1 MAPSRPAANVAS
13 RAVLP
18 PRPSARDLAREKVL
32 RDLRERMMLIAVRLS
47 GVKQSITRLRQA
59 QARMGLV
66 LRSDITASSQRL
78 EYYLDEAQSALKDA
92 NPTSAKKYL
101 DSAERE
107 LGKLERFLGT

>member
-1 MAPSRPAANVAS
+1 
-13 RAVLP
+13 
-18 PRPSARDLAREKVL
+18 
-32 RDLRERMMLIAVRLS
+32 
-47 GVKQSITRLRQA
+47 
-59 QARMGLV
+59 MGLG